1 MGVCLFYVKHEN
13 LKTMKIKIILFIIL
27 GLSQVISAQKLISKT
42 GHIHIYSHTPLE
54 DVDAQN
60 KQVASILDPST
71 GTLQFSLL
79 IKSFVFVKTLMGE
92 HFNENYMESDK
103 FPKSTFTGKINNLGS
118 IDFKKDG
125 TYPTDVS
132 GDLTIHG
139 VTKPVSAKGTIEV
152 KQGIVSANSKFNV
165 DPKDYNIVIPDL
177 VKEKIAKEIE
187 ITVDVT
193 YN

>member
-1 MGVCLFYVKHEN
+1 
-13 LKTMKIKIILFIIL
+13 MKIKIILFVIL
-27 GLSQVISAQKLISKT
+27 GLSQMISAQKLISKT
-42 GHIHIYSHTPLE
+42 GQIRIYSHTPME
-54 DVDAQN
+54 DVDATN

-71 GTLQFSLL
+71 GTMQFSLL
-79 IKSFVFVKTLMGE
+79 VKSFSFIRALMEE
-92 HFNENYMESDK
+92 HFNENYMESTK
-103 FPKSTFTGKINNLGS
+103 FPKSTFTGKINNLAS

-125 TYPTDVS
+125 TYPTEVS

-139 VTKPVSAKGTIEV
+139 VTKPVTSKGNIQV
-152 KQGIVSANSKFNV
+152 SQGIVSAKSKFNV